1 MLHVLKSNNAAAAA
15 IVVAG
20 AGAATIAGAW
30 FFQYV
35 LGYQPCPLCLEQRI
49 PYYVAI
55 VLAALVAA
63 AALREAPRWVL
74 VAGLVLT
81 ALVMLA
87 GAGLGAY
94 HAGVEWQWWPGPTD
108 CSGPVNNLGSARDL
122 LNQMQTTTVIRCD
135 EVALRI
141 LGLSLAGWNVL
152 IALGL
157 AAVAL
162 WGAAAAR
169 RAA

>member
-1 MLHVLKSNNAAAAA
+1 
-15 IVVAG
+15 
-20 AGAATIAGAW
+20 
-30 FFQYV
+30 
-35 LGYQPCPLCLEQRI
+35 
-49 PYYVAI
+49 